1 MFKKILVPL
10 DGSRLSS
17 KALPY
22 AGELAKK
29 FNGEI
34 TLVRVVKQSTPVFIT
49 DPSGIGGS
57 MSAQMSIESARLSDK
72 QNAANA
78 ERYLQ
83 AQLKKLKAKGIKCS
97 SAVLVGNQ
105 ADMIIKYYRKN
116 RMSIVVMT
124 THGRSGFKSAI
135 LGSVADKIIH
145 EPGLS
150 SLVVHPRS

>member
-22 AGELAKK
+22 ADELARK
-29 FNGEI
+29 FNGEV
-34 TLVRVVKQSTPVFIT
+34 TLLRVVKPTTPVIIT

-57 MSAQMSIESARLSDK
+57 MGAQVSIEAARITDK
-72 QNAANA
+72 QNTTNA
-78 ERYLQ
+78 ERYLHTQ
-83 AQLKKLKAKGIKCS
+83 VKRLKDKGIKATS
-97 SAVLVGNQ
+97 LVIVGGY
-105 ADMIIKYYRKN
+105 AESIIKCYHKN

-124 THGRSGFKSAI
+124 THGRSGFKRAI
-135 LGSVADKIIH
+135 LGSVADKVIH

-150 SLVVHPRS
+150 VLVVHPKN